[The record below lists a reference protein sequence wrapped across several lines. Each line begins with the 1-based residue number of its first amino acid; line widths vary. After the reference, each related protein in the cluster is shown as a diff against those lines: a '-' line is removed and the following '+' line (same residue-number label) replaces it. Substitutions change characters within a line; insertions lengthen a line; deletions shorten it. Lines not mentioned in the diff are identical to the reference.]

1 MLTAGW
7 TSFAPA
13 EHGVWVVA
21 HRGASAR
28 HGESSPEAFEAA
40 IADGADA
47 VETDVR
53 RSADGVFVCH
63 HDETLKRTAGL
74 DAAVSDVTFDELRQL
89 APNQAV
95 RLTDVLERT
104 KGRCNVL
111 LDLKLHGE
119 DEIRSL
125 VDLLKAFKPDDG
137 IAIGVRSLGAQALVR
152 QLHPDLAQVGLLES
166 PDLAPQFVASGD
178 RWVRLWERDASS
190 ARIEAIHA
198 LGAPVLVMVGGPGTG
213 RIVGDIGADDAKSL
227 MERNI
232 DGLMLNDPR
241 VVTGAASSR
250 ASAN

>member
-1 MLTAGW
+1 MLTASW

-28 HGESSPEAFEAA
+28 HRESSPEAFEAA

-89 APNQAV
+89 APDQAV
-95 RLTDVLERT
+95 RLTDVPRRT

-137 IAIGVRSLGAQALVR
+137 IAIGVRSLACT
-152 QLHPDLAQVGLLES
+152 S
-166 PDLAPQFVASGD
+166 PG
-178 RWVRLWERDASS
+178 
-190 ARIEAIHA
+190 
-198 LGAPVLVMVGGPGTG
+198 
-213 RIVGDIGADDAKSL
+213 
-227 MERNI
+227 
-232 DGLMLNDPR
+232 
-241 VVTGAASSR
+241 
-250 ASAN
+250 SANSDSESWRNSAA